1 MKLSEV
7 FSGNYLKADDLQ
19 GRTVPV
25 TISRVEVKEFDDG
38 KKIVIHF
45 DGKDKCLVCNK
56 TNCSIIAE
64 NVGSDDTDHWAGKRI
79 SLTVKKVEFQGKLV
93 PAIRVVL
100 QDRPVAA
107 PEPTHGILGK
117 PRTVAAPV
125 VEPELA
131 AEGEDLDSVP
141 F

>member
-25 TISRVEVKEFDDG
+25 TISKVEVKEFDDG
-38 KKIVIHF
+38 NKIVVF
-45 DGKDKCLVCNK
+45 FAGKDKSLVCNK
-56 TNCSIIAE
+56 TNASIIAE
-64 NVGSDDTDHWAGKRI
+64 NLGSDDTDLWTNGKI
-79 SLTVKKVEFQGKLV
+79 SLCVKKVEFQGKLV

-100 QDRPVAA
+100 VDKPVAA
-107 PEPTHGILGK
+107 PAPAQPARGIMGKVQQPEPADQDGGGVD
-117 PRTVAAPV
+117 PDVN
-125 VEPELA
+125 
-131 AEGEDLDSVP
+131 

>member
-64 NVGSDDTDHWAGKRI
+64 NVGSDDTDHRHETP
-79 SLTVKKVEFQGKLV
+79 SN
-93 PAIRVVL
+93 P
-100 QDRPVAA
+100 
-107 PEPTHGILGK
+107 HGRFSGT
-117 PRTVAAPV
+117 R
-125 VEPELA
+125 
-131 AEGEDLDSVP
+131 
-141 F
+141 